1 MTDVRQ
7 CPAPSEAVVLYKA
20 VYEEFADNPFPSRS
34 AKGRF
39 HDAETAGSTTY
50 LAAYPT
56 TSWKEV
62 VHRWKANPAVYRMAS
77 VRVSVSN
84 IVDLTSAESQR
95 RYKITE
101 PMLTGDEY
109 GPTQLLAHRLRSLGV
124 EAVWTY
130 SRADQPNGR
139 VLVVFLEQRAAGSEV
154 TVDRVAEIEDR
165 HIEG

>member
-1 MTDVRQ
+1 
-7 CPAPSEAVVLYKA
+7 
-20 VYEEFADNPFPSRS
+20 
-34 AKGRF
+34 
-39 HDAETAGSTTY
+39 
-50 LAAYPT
+50 
-56 TSWKEV
+56 
-62 VHRWKANPAVYRMAS
+62 MAS
-77 VRVSVSN
+77 VRVNVSN
-84 IVDLTSAESQR
+84 IVDLTSAESQQ

-101 PMLTGDEY
+101 SMLTGDEY
-109 GPTQLLAHRLRSLGV
+109 GPTQLLARRLRSLGV